1 MSSRTKRKLP
11 PAHKRTALLLAG
23 TGVLLHSPLLLADDA
38 AEPILLEQI
47 VVTGEKAGQDLQRT
61 YSGVSVINS
70 QQIEDLQIRDVRS
83 TFQLLPN
90 VNSSPSNRGNNG
102 ITIRG
107 INSEGVGEPGQ
118 NARPMSSLV
127 IDGATQSFEG
137 VRRGARGLWDV
148 QQVEVHRGPQATL
161 QGRNAIAGAVVV
173 KTNDPT
179 FYWEGAARTSFA
191 HLGQRSEAVML
202 SGPILN
208 ETLAFR
214 ITHESIEDS
223 HGIRYPD
230 RRLAGLGSGTYH
242 NTRFKLLFTPS
253 VVPGLSVKYTYSD
266 AYDDPAVPAVR
277 SPYFE
282 RVAADVITANL
293 ERRRNQVR
301 NQILDLEYAF
311 AKGWK
316 FNAVSSSVD
325 TRNLIGAATP
335 VQDIQRDETRV
346 DGDFTQ
352 DFRLSWEGERASVF
366 GGLFYGRFR
375 NSQDSRVTAFGLFGV
390 QDLLRNTRINV
401 LAAYTEARFKA
412 TDKLTF
418 IVGGRQELEKTWIQ
432 TDYRSVTLTHGADGL
447 VVAPRQRAKPFL
459 PKLGLAY
466 EFVPDQTLALTVS
479 EGFRSG
485 FTDIDGSPVKAES
498 LMHYEL
504 AWRGKWLDGKLITN
518 ANVFRYDW
526 RDQQVSLF
534 DTATQI
540 TRTFN
545 ADKSELKGA
554 ELQIAVRPV
563 PAAQVGVT
571 VGLLST
577 TFKDFFVP
585 ATGTDYSGKQFPEA
599 PRRTASLFGSWRHNN
614 GIFISADATYKSGF
628 YATSNL
634 FNDESLKVPG
644 YALVNL
650 RAGYETEK
658 WSAVL
663 FCNNLFDRN
672 YLLGRDRQGS
682 VYVGDPRIVGMTL
695 SARF

>member
-1 MSSRTKRKLP
+1 MSSRTQRKRSS
-11 PAHKRTALLLAG
+11 ARHRTVLMLAG
-23 TGVLLHSPLLLADDA
+23 SAALFQTSILKAENSPEVVRLD
-38 AEPILLEQI
+38 EV

-61 YSGVSVINS
+61 YSGVSVIND

-107 INSEGVGEPGQ
+107 VNSEGVGEPGQ
-118 NARPMSSLV
+118 NARPMSSLI

-148 QQVEVHRGPQATL
+148 QQVEMHRGPQATL

-173 KTNDPT
+173 KTKDPT
-179 FYWEGAARTSFA
+179 MYWEGAARTSFA

-202 SGPILN
+202 SGPVLN

-214 ITHESIEDS
+214 ITHESIEDG

-230 RRLAGLGSGTYH
+230 RRLAGLGTGTYH

-253 VVPGLSVKYTYSD
+253 AVPGLSVKYTYSD

-277 SPYFE
+277 SPYYE
-282 RVAADVITANL
+282 RVAADVITSNL

-301 NQILDLEYAF
+301 NQIVDIDYVF
-311 AKGWK
+311 APGWK
-316 FNAVSSSVD
+316 FSAISSAID
-325 TRNLIGAATP
+325 TRNLIGSATS

-352 DFRLSWEGERASVF
+352 DFRLSWEGDRVSVF

-375 NSQDSRVTAFGLFGV
+375 NTQDSKVTAFGLFGV
-390 QDLLRNTRINV
+390 QDLLRNTRINN
-401 LAAYTEARFKA
+401 LAAYTEARFRA
-412 TDKLTF
+412 TDRLTF

-432 TDYRSVTLTHGADGL
+432 TDYRSVTLTHGADG
-447 VVAPRQRAKPFL
+447 VVEAPRQHTKPFL
-459 PKLGLAY
+459 PKVGVAY

-485 FTDIDGSPVKAES
+485 FTDIDGSPVKSES

-504 AWRGKWLDGKLITN
+504 AWRGKWLGGKLVTN

-534 DTATQI
+534 DPVTQI

-554 ELQIAVRPV
+554 ELQISARPV
-563 PAAQVGVT
+563 PAAQIGMT
-571 VGLLST
+571 IGLLKA
-577 TFKDFFVP
+577 TFEDFF
-585 ATGTDYSGKQFPEA
+585 ATVTATDYSGKQFPEA
-599 PRRTASLFGSWRHNN
+599 PRRTASLFGSWRYDN
-614 GIFISADATYKSGF
+614 GVFISADASYKSGF

-634 FNDESLKVPG
+634 INDDSLKVPG
-644 YALVNL
+644 YAVANL
-650 RAGYETEK
+650 RVGYETEQ

-663 FCNNLFDRN
+663 FCNNLFDRD